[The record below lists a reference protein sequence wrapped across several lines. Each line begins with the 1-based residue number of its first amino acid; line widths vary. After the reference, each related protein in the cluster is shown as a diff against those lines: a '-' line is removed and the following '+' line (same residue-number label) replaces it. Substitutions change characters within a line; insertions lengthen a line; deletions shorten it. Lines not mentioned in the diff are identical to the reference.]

1 MAPAEFNP
9 SICDILETVMPIRR
23 SLSRREALALLTAA
37 GALAAGP
44 DEALHFTA
52 LDHIETSAPDSAKTA
67 AFYAR
72 LFGAPVW
79 KNKNTARR
87 YVMLGSRYIAVEQG
101 RQPFGVDH
109 FSVGIEGFVVAD
121 IHAWLKQRGI
131 AYRDYPSG
139 KDLNVDDPDGIHIQ
153 LSADNTWADMKDRL
167 VSPEASP
174 ESGLEVAGPIFQ
186 PTGLDHVLLNVSDL
200 PVSVAFYEKV
210 FGPAARG
217 EHNRTWFQA
226 GKSRIGL
233 LQAPAGTKPGVN
245 YYCVSAAAFNFTAVL
260 KKLEEAGARVER
272 PEAAGVPEFRD
283 PDGLLVRVVP
293 AK

>member
-1 MAPAEFNP
+1 MAHRRPASRP
-9 SICDILETVMPIRR
+9 PACDILETAVPIHGYLTRR
-23 SLSRREALALLTAA
+23 DALALFAA
-37 GALAAGP
+37 GTLAAAP
-44 DEALHFTA
+44 TEDARSLHFTA

-79 KNKNTARR
+79 KNNKSERR
-87 YVMLGSRYIAVEQG
+87 YVMLGSRYIAIEHA
-101 RQPFGVDH
+101 RQPLGVDH

-121 IHAWLKQRGI
+121 IHVWLKQRGI

-167 VSPEASP
+167 ASP
-174 ESGLEVAGPIFQ
+174 EPSPEVANPIFQ
-186 PTGLDHVLLNVSDL
+186 PTGLDHILLNVSDL
-200 PVSVAFYEKV
+200 EKSAAFYAKI
-210 FGPAARG
+210 FGSATQD
-217 EHNRTWFQA
+217 NSRTWFQA

-233 LQAPAGTKPGVN
+233 LQAAAGTRPGVN
-245 YYCVSAAAFNFTAVL
+245 DYCVSAAAFNFAAVL

-272 PEAAGVPEFRD
+272 PEAAGVPRFHD
-283 PDGLLVRVVP
+283 PDGLLVRVSP
-293 AK
+293 PR

>member
-1 MAPAEFNP
+1 
-9 SICDILETVMPIRR
+9 VPIT
-23 SLSRREALALLTAA
+23 RREALARFGISTLAA
-37 GALAAGP
+37 GALAAADDAQP
-44 DEALHFTA
+44 LHFTA
-52 LDHIETSAPDSAKTA
+52 LDHIETSTPDSAKTA

-79 KNKNTARR
+79 KNNKTERR
-87 YVMLGSRYIAVEQG
+87 YVMLGSRYIAIEKG

-121 IHAWLKQRGI
+121 IHAWLKQRAI

-167 VSPEASP
+167 ASP
-174 ESGLEVAGPIFQ
+174 EPLPEVATPIFQ
-186 PTGLDHVLLNVSDL
+186 PTGLDHTLLNVSDL
-200 PVSVAFYEKV
+200 PKSVAFYAKI
-210 FGPAARG
+210 FGSATQG
-217 EHNRTWFQA
+217 DNDRTWFQA

-233 LQAPAGTKPGVN
+233 VQAPAGTKPGVN
-245 YYCVSAAAFNFTAVL
+245 YYCVSAAAFDFAAAL

-272 PEAAGVPEFRD
+272 PEVAGVPEFRD
-283 PDGLLVRVVP
+283 PDGLLVQVTGPR
-293 AK
+293 

>member
-1 MAPAEFNP
+1 M
-9 SICDILETVMPIRR
+9 SIT
-23 SLSRREALALLTAA
+23 RREALARFCVSTLTAA
-37 GALAAGP
+37 SALAAP
-44 DEALHFTA
+44 DDALHFTA

-79 KNKNTARR
+79 KNNKTARR
-87 YVMLGSRYIAVEQG
+87 YVMLGSRYIAIENA
-101 RQPFGVDH
+101 RQPLGVDH

-121 IHAWLKQRGI
+121 IHAWLKQRAI

-167 VSPEASP
+167 ASPEASP
-174 ESGLEVAGPIFQ
+174 QVASPIFQ
-186 PTGLDHVLLNVSDL
+186 PTGLDHIVLNVSDL
-200 PVSVAFYEKV
+200 EKSVAFYAQI
-210 FGPAARG
+210 FGPAVQID
-217 EHNRTWFQA
+217 NRIWLRA

-233 LQAPAGTKPGVN
+233 LQAPAGTRTGVN
-245 YYCVSAAAFNFTAVL
+245 YFCVSAAAFKFAAAL

-283 PDGLLVRVVP
+283 PDGLLVQVVP
-293 AK
+293 PK

>member
-1 MAPAEFNP
+1 MKTQ
-9 SICDILETVMPIRR
+9 CLYHGYLT
-23 SLSRREALALLTAA
+23 RREALALFAAA
-37 GALAAGP
+37 GTLAAAE
-44 DEALHFTA
+44 DAQALHFTA
-52 LDHIETSAPDSAKTA
+52 LDHIEVSAPDSARTA

-79 KNKNTARR
+79 KNNKSNRR
-87 YVMLGSRYIAVEQG
+87 YVMLGSRYIAIEHA
-101 RQPFGVDH
+101 RQPLGVDH

-121 IHAWLKQRGI
+121 IHTWLKQRGI

-167 VSPEASP
+167 ASP
-174 ESGLEVAGPIFQ
+174 EIAPEVANPIFQ
-186 PTGLDHVLLNVSDL
+186 PTGLDHILLNVSDL
-200 PVSVAFYEKV
+200 PKSAAFYENI
-210 FGPAARG
+210 FGPATQIDN
-217 EHNRTWFQA
+217 NRTWFQA

-245 YYCVSAAAFNFTAVL
+245 YFCISAAAFNFPATL

-272 PEAAGVPEFRD
+272 PEAAGVREFLD
-283 PDGLLVRVVP
+283 PDGLLVRVSP
-293 AK
+293 PK

>member
-1 MAPAEFNP
+1 VQ
-9 SICDILETVMPIRR
+9 SCDILEAAVAIYGYLT
-23 SLSRREALALLTAA
+23 RREALVLFSAA
-37 GALAAGP
+37 SALAAAP
-44 DEALHFTA
+44 DEVLHFTA

-79 KNKNTARR
+79 KNNKTARR
-87 YVMLGSRYIAVEQG
+87 YVMLGSRYIAIEHA
-101 RQPFGVDH
+101 RQPLGVDH

-121 IHAWLKQRGI
+121 VHAWLKQRAI

-167 VSPEASP
+167 ASPEASP
-174 ESGLEVAGPIFQ
+174 EVANPIFH
-186 PTGLDHVLLNVSDL
+186 PSGLDHILLNVSDL
-200 PVSVAFYEKV
+200 PKSVAFYAKI
-210 FGPAARG
+210 FGPATQDNN
-217 EHNRTWFQA
+217 NRTWFQA

-233 LQAPAGTKPGVN
+233 LQAPAGTKAGVN
-245 YYCVSAAAFNFTAVL
+245 YYCVSAAAFNFAAVL

-272 PEAAGVPEFRD
+272 PETAGVPQFRD
-283 PDGLLVRVVP
+283 PDGLLVRVSSP
-293 AK
+293 K